1 MKYIIVGNGVAGVT
15 AAESIRRC
23 DGDGDITIITDE
35 SYPFYSRIRLI
46 DFLAGNLDIDSLILK
61 SENWYGENNIGLI
74 VGAHVSDI
82 DHGTNTVITSSGETL
97 PYDHL
102 LLATGGVSFVPPI
115 TGVDREGV
123 FTLRTLQDA
132 ISILEHVERGD
143 NRIVLIG
150 GGVLGLEAG
159 NSLRKRGNAITVVE
173 FFPRLL
179 PRQLDDDGAE
189 ILKAQ
194 MERMGFTFYLDSR
207 AREIVGEESVQGIIL
222 EDGRE
227 IDCDTIIISAGIKPG
242 DSLPRKMGLKIERG
256 VVVNDRMETEIPN
269 IYAAGDLIQHRGVF
283 YGIWS
288 AAERQGEVAG
298 MNMAGGN
305 EYYEGTTISNTL
317 KVMGIDLFAVGDID
331 AEGKYVSIA
340 VKDKNTFTYRKL
352 VIQDGIIRGA
362 ILYGNV
368 EGRGKIMKA
377 IEKETDI
384 TNIMKELEKW
394 NLDSL

>member
-1 MKYIIVGNGVAGVT
+1 
-15 AAESIRRC
+15 
-23 DGDGDITIITDE
+23 
-35 SYPFYSRIRLI
+35 
-46 DFLAGNLDIDSLILK
+46 
-61 SENWYGENNIGLI
+61 
-74 VGAHVSDI
+74 
-82 DHGTNTVITSSGETL
+82 
-97 PYDHL
+97 
-102 LLATGGVSFVPPI
+102 
-115 TGVDREGV
+115 VDREGV